1 MAASNP
7 PEGDTFATP
16 ANIEVVMTGIKL
28 LRPVAPNLQSLV
40 VRYYPS
46 PWTLDEPKTEPLPQ
60 QERERLKQ
68 LARKVIQEAGFNNLH
83 EVQLI
88 ATRWVSV
95 PGPPGK
101 GPLFRKTEHPH

>member
-7 PEGDTFATP
+7 PEGDTFATS
-16 ANIEVVMTGIKL
+16 ANIEAVMTGIKL

-46 PWTLDEPKTEPLPQ
+46 PWTLDEPETEPLPQ

-83 EVQLI
+83 EVQLR

-95 PGPPGK
+95 PVRRGK
-101 GPLFRKTEHPH
+101 GPLFRKSEQPH